1 MPQPESLENLK
12 ERKKKKNIYIYMLSY
27 LLVNRRIV
35 RAGKDAS

>member
-1 MPQPESLENLK
+1 MPQPESLSLENLK
-12 ERKKKKNIYIYMLSY
+12 EKKNIYIYMLSY